1 MKWIRI
7 ALLGIGLWSP
17 SLLWPGVYEALT
29 FPMMIGLGLG
39 LGLGALMVFI
49 GMQQIS
55 QSQNRGAPRT
65 GAGRRPEFDYPTY
78 PAPVIVPR

>member
-1 MKWIRI
+1 MKGIRI

-29 FPMMIGLGLG
+29 FPVMIGLGLG

-49 GMQQIS
+49 GMQQLS
-55 QSQNRGAPRT
+55 QPQNRGAPRT
-65 GAGRRPEFDYPTY
+65 GAGRRPESDYPTC
-78 PAPVIVPR
+78 PTPLAVSR